1 MAELDPQAL
10 AEFVATQMVARD
22 AATRG
27 LGITVSDVA
36 PGRAVATM
44 RVRADM
50 LNGFQTCHGGFITAL
65 ADSAFAF
72 ACNST
77 NELTVASGLSI
88 DFMAPGQL
96 DDVLTAQAQEVAA
109 SGRTGVYDVQV
120 TNQHGKTVAVF
131 RGRSHRFKD
140 RPSVPV

>member
-10 AEFVATQMVARD
+10 AEHVATHMYARD
-22 AATRG
+22 PATRG

-36 PGRAVATM
+36 PGRAVAAM
-44 RVRADM
+44 QVRADM

-88 DFMAPGQL
+88 DFMAPGRL
-96 DDVLTAQAQEVAA
+96 DDVLTARAQEVAT

-120 TNQHGKTVAVF
+120 TNQHGQTVAVF
-131 RGRSHRFKD
+131 RGRAHRFKD